1 MKQVLIGEHL
11 IKEITVT
18 EKLLACQVGSG
29 NVHVY
34 ATPMMLAL
42 MEGTAAELLSRFLEE
57 GETSVGT
64 FIASSHTAPTPAG
77 MKVRARAVITAVDGR
92 KVSFSISA
100 EDESGVIGEGTHDR
114 FVLNYE
120 KFEAKARQKL
130 N

>member
-64 FIASSHTAPTPAG
+64 FIASSHTAPTPVG

-92 KVSFSISA
+92 KVSFSVSA

-114 FVLNYE
+114 FILNHE